1 MELRIQVILNT
12 LPYDFLSNHRYSTGL
27 LFSVCHIPYNF
38 IYKVR
43 ATENK
48 P

>member
-1 MELRIQVILNT
+1 MELQIQVILNT
-12 LPYDFLSNHRYSTGL
+12 LPYGFLSNHRHTIGL

-38 IYKVR
+38 IYAVR
-43 ATENK
+43 ATESK